1 MMSKKTINKKEKL
14 SSVLKENIKLRKKQI
29 SKRDEKN
36 IKGKRLLKVGYSS
49 LLNKKLN
56 NE

>member
-14 SSVLKENIKLRKKQI
+14 SSALKANIKLRKKQI
-29 SKRDEKN
+29 SNRDEKN
-36 IKGKRLLKVGYSS
+36 IQGKRLLKVGYSS
-49 LLNKKLN
+49 LLQKKLN

>member
-1 MMSKKTINKKEKL
+1 MMSKKTINKREKL
-14 SSVLKENIKLRKKQI
+14 SSALKQNLKLRKRQI
-29 SKRDEKN
+29 NKRNEKN

-49 LLNKKLN
+49 LLHKQIN

>member
-14 SSVLKENIKLRKKQI
+14 SSALKENIKLRKKQI

-49 LLNKKLN
+49 LLHEKFN

>member
-1 MMSKKTINKKEKL
+1 MMSKKTIKKKEKL
-14 SSVLKENIKLRKKQI
+14 SSALKENIKLRKKQI

-49 LLNKKLN
+49 LLHEKLN

>member
-1 MMSKKTINKKEKL
+1 MMSKKTINKKVKL
-14 SSVLKENIKLRKKQI
+14 SSALKENIKLRKKQI

-49 LLNKKLN
+49 LLHEKLN

>member
-1 MMSKKTINKKEKL
+1 MMSKKTIKKKEKL
-14 SSVLKENIKLRKKQI
+14 SSALKENIKLRKKQI

-36 IKGKRLLKVGYSS
+36 IKGKRFLKVGYSS
-49 LLNKKLN
+49 LLHEKLN

>member
-14 SSVLKENIKLRKKQI
+14 SSALKENIKLRKKQI
-29 SKRDEKN
+29 SNRDEKN
-36 IKGKRLLKVGYSS
+36 IKGKRLFKVGYSS
-49 LLNKKLN
+49 LLHKKLN

>member
-14 SSVLKENIKLRKKQI
+14 SSALKANINLRKKQI
-29 SKRDEKN
+29 SNRDEKN
-36 IKGKRLLKVGYSS
+36 IKGKRLFKVGYSS
-49 LLNKKLN
+49 LLHKKLN

>member
-14 SSVLKENIKLRKKQI
+14 SSALKENLKLRKKQI
-29 SKRDEKN
+29 IKRNEKN
-36 IKGKRLLKVGYSS
+36 IKGKRHLKVGYSS
-49 LLNKKLN
+49 LLHEKLN

>member
-14 SSVLKENIKLRKKQI
+14 SSALKENIKLRKRQI
-29 SKRDEKN
+29 SNRDEKN

>member
-14 SSVLKENIKLRKKQI
+14 SSALKENLKLRKKQI
-29 SKRDEKN
+29 NNRDEKN
-36 IKGKRLLKVGYSS
+36 IRGKRLLKVGYSS
-49 LLNKKLN
+49 LLHKKLN

>member
-14 SSVLKENIKLRKKQI
+14 SSALKDNIKLRKKQI
-29 SKRDEKN
+29 SNRDEKN

-49 LLNKKLN
+49 LLHKKLN

>member
-14 SSVLKENIKLRKKQI
+14 SSALKENIKLREKQI
-29 SKRDEKN
+29 ISRDEKN

-49 LLNKKLN
+49 LLHKKLN

>member
-14 SSVLKENIKLRKKQI
+14 SSALKENLKLRKKQI
-29 SKRDEKN
+29 IKRDEKN

-49 LLNKKLN
+49 LLHEKLN

>member
-14 SSVLKENIKLRKKQI
+14 SSALKENIKLRKKQI
-29 SKRDEKN
+29 SIRDEKN
-36 IKGKRLLKVGYSS
+36 IKGKRLIKVGFSS
-49 LLNKKLN
+49 LLHKKLN

>member
-1 MMSKKTINKKEKL
+1 MMSKKTIDKKEKL
-14 SSVLKENIKLRKKQI
+14 SLALKENIKLRKKLI
-29 SKRDEKN
+29 SKRDEKK

-49 LLNKKLN
+49 LLHEKLN

>member
-14 SSVLKENIKLRKKQI
+14 SSALKENIKLRKKQI
-29 SKRDEKN
+29 SNRDEKN
-36 IKGKRLLKVGYSS
+36 IKGKRLLKVGHSS
-49 LLNKKLN
+49 LLHKKLN

>member
-1 MMSKKTINKKEKL
+1 MSKKTINKNKKL
-14 SSVLKENIKLRKKQI
+14 FSALRENLKLRKKQI
-29 SKRDEKN
+29 SNRDEKN

-49 LLNKKLN
+49 LLHKKIN

>member
-14 SSVLKENIKLRKKQI
+14 SSALKENIKLRKKQI
-29 SKRDEKN
+29 IKRDEKN

-49 LLNKKLN
+49 LLHKKLN
-56 NE
+56 NV

>member
-1 MMSKKTINKKEKL
+1 MMSKKTINKREKL
-14 SSVLKENIKLRKKQI
+14 SSALRENIKLRKKQI

-49 LLNKKLN
+49 LLHKKLN

>member
-14 SSVLKENIKLRKKQI
+14 SSALKENIILRKKQI

-36 IKGKRLLKVGYSS
+36 IKGKRLIKVGFSS
-49 LLNKKLN
+49 LLHKKLD

>member
-1 MMSKKTINKKEKL
+1 MMSKKIINKKEKL
-14 SSVLKENIKLRKKQI
+14 SSALKENIKLRKKQI
-29 SKRDEKN
+29 IKRDEKN

-49 LLNKKLN
+49 LLHKKLN

>member
-14 SSVLKENIKLRKKQI
+14 SSALKENIKLRKKQI
-29 SKRDEKN
+29 SNRGEKH
-36 IKGKRLLKVGYSS
+36 ILGKRLSKVGYSS
-49 LLNKKLN
+49 IIKKKVH